1 MRVPGLLADIDALV
15 GVLDETNKDDQA
27 VAEEYVIALE
37 KGIVTDKKGK
47 RLIGV
52 GLTTLLLLTWARHC

>member
-1 MRVPGLLADIDALV
+1 VPGLLADIDALV